1 MCTERTLS
9 ESMVRLAYQLR
20 GRLEE
25 VEEGVVE
32 EVEVAGGVDVG
43 EARHLGG
50 EVGLAGA
57 GAEQT
62 AQQAVL
68 HVHLVDAAL
77 DLELDI
83 ADVRHVVRG
92 VLGGAVEVA
101 R

>member
-1 MCTERTLS
+1 VNDKEALDGRG
-9 ESMVRLAYQLR
+9 RAGGAYENG

-57 GAEQT
+57 GAEQ
-62 AQQAVL
+62 
-68 HVHLVDAAL
+68 AA
-77 DLELDI
+77 
-83 ADVRHVVRG
+83 
-92 VLGGAVEVA
+92 
-101 R
+101 